1 MEGILRM
8 TTLNARVGA
17 AALVAGSGGTVL
29 LKLVPTGLVPM
40 LVLALGLSALGA
52 WAFADE
58 MGLRKPL
65 NRAGL
70 VAFAFAA
77 MAKAMVLLQQPG
89 SGQRFLV
96 LYLFS
101 LLLAL
106 LLWSLAL
113 LHRDG
118 SLKLAGALGAAGAVL
133 PVLMLVAG
141 HIFLGAGAIWGIS
154 ALDGAATAQPQASPA
169 IVGIIDAIFLAWSLL
184 AAAALWSGKIEPSAT

>member
-1 MEGILRM
+1 M

-17 AALVAGSGGTVL
+17 VALVAGSGGTVL
-29 LKLVPTGLVPM
+29 LRLVPADLAPM

-77 MAKAMVLLQQPG
+77 MARTMVLLQEPG

-118 SLKLAGALGAAGAVL
+118 PLKVAGALGAAGTVL
-133 PVLMLVAG
+133 PILLLVAG
-141 HIFLGAGAIWGIS
+141 HLFLGAGAIWGIS
-154 ALDGAATAQPQASPA
+154 ALYGAATAQPQVSPA
-169 IVGIIDAIFLAWSLL
+169 IVGVINAIFLAWSLL
-184 AAAALWSGKIEPSAT
+184 AAAALWSGRMEASAK